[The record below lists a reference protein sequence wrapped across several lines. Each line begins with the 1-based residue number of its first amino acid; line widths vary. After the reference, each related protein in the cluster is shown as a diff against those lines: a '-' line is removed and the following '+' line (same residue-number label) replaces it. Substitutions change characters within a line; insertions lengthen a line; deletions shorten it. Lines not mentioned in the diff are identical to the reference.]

1 MCGLQS
7 GSFVGYLL
15 CQKQWWLMTKVLLS
29 SDSPVPS
36 KELHFSRNDIGEVSF
51 ITHSSSGFNDSMTFQ
66 ALNRFFDPDYIRKR
80 AYDVSYHGGRGQTM
94 LFTMPHEY
102 IGGLYGPKQDPALVA
117 AATAAAAASAAAAS
131 AATAGSGGVGA
142 DKSDEG
148 VSTKSVQTYKGLPSY
163 PLCLRVYLRGG
174 LIGKFIKRS
183 FLRWGNFAQRARLE
197 FELTAKL
204 YEDGLPVPRPLLAR
218 EVEGTFTFENA
229 IVCEQIPNSKNL
241 AEVLASGRPLSP
253 DELHT
258 IGQTLAHFFVS
269 HVVHTDLNLR
279 NILLDAQGK
288 CYVVDFDK
296 CYCSDKFGAAAIEQ
310 MLGRLERSFAKEKQL
325 KNYDFFKVDQV
336 LTAIRSAI
344 KQA

>member
-1 MCGLQS
+1 MQFILGLLF
-7 GSFVGYLL
+7 GNLPGYGVV
-15 CQKQWWLMTKVLLS
+15 MSKVLLS

-94 LFTMPHEY
+94 LFTLPHEY

-117 AATAAAAASAAAAS
+117 AATAAAASSSSISPTPEESPAR
-131 AATAGSGGVGA
+131 GPL
-142 DKSDEG
+142 
-148 VSTKSVQTYKGLPSY
+148 YKGLPSY
-163 PLCLRVYLRGG
+163 PLCMRVYLRGG
-174 LIGKFIKRS
+174 LIGKFVKRS
-183 FLRWGNFAQRARLE
+183 FLRWGKFAQRARLE
-197 FELTAKL
+197 FELTSKL

-218 EVEGTFTFENA
+218 EVEGTFSFENA

-241 AEVLASGRPLSP
+241 AEILSAGRPLN
-253 DELHT
+253 DAELHT
-258 IGQTLAHFFVS
+258 IGETLARLFVA

-279 NILLDAQGK
+279 NILLDENGK
-288 CYVVDFDK
+288 CYVVDFDH
-296 CYCSDKFGAAAIEQ
+296 CYCSDKFGPSAVDQ

-325 KNYDFFKVDQV
+325 KNYDFFKVEQV
-336 LTAIRSAI
+336 ISGISSAV